1 MGCILFDPGG
11 PNAAGFG
18 NGPVLGLDGGLRGV
32 RVQGLCA
39 LACFIGVRSGRNSSG
54 YFDNAKICSAPRQV
68 AGSCDIV
75 RSALLN
81 GRSALS
87 FRQSAR
93 IGFQSPANVKVAPP
107 DVHPVRRG

>member
-1 MGCILFDPGG
+1 MP
-11 PNAAGFG
+11 
-18 NGPVLGLDGGLRGV
+18 LGLET
-32 RVQGLCA
+32 A
-39 LACFIGVRSGRNSSG
+39 LYWVWTVVCVVCGFKGYAPWPVIGVRSGRNSSG

-93 IGFQSPANVKVAPP
+93 IGF
-107 DVHPVRRG
+107 

>member
-1 MGCILFDPGG
+1 MPLGLETALYWIWTVVCVVC
-11 PNAAGFG
+11 GFKG
-18 NGPVLGLDGGLRGV
+18 YAPWPVLLV
-32 RVQGLCA
+32 CA
-39 LACFIGVRSGRNSSG
+39 LAGTVLG